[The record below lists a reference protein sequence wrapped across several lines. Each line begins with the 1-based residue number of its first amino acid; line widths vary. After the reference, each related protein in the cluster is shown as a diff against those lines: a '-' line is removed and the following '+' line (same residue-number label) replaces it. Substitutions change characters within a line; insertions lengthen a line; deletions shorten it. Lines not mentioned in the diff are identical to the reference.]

1 MCSRLQGARR
11 HVQQSAGGMLPCVG
25 GAVLQLMAS
34 SVHLRG
40 LGWSPPPP
48 DNQLLLRSESRAVT
62 GPTHVQPSALD
73 TGMLRLVTLFFQH
86 ISTYRKV
93 LWKSAHKVLKHF
105 VFCTCYK
112 LNKVTPTLITFK
124 LRRIRFLTPGHK
136 NMSPLNQVSVSDV
149 WPLAPL
155 VPGNVTC
162 HEQVAGC
169 LSVTFCHAVTQQVST
184 LILHW

>member
-73 TGMLRLVTLFFQH
+73 TGMLRLVTLFFCN

-93 LWKSAHKVLKHF
+93 L
-105 VFCTCYK
+105 
-112 LNKVTPTLITFK
+112 
-124 LRRIRFLTPGHK
+124 
-136 NMSPLNQVSVSDV
+136 
-149 WPLAPL
+149 
-155 VPGNVTC
+155 
-162 HEQVAGC
+162 
-169 LSVTFCHAVTQQVST
+169 
-184 LILHW
+184 